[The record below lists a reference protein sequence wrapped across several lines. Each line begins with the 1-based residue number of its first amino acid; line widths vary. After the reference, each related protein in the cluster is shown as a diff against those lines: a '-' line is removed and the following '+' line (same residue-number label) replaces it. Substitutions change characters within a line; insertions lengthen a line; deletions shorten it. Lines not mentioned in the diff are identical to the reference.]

1 MKTPIGL
8 ITLCCFVFLSLSTS
22 AQIDVGKKLKKVE
35 KKVEK
40 EVDKTIDKG
49 LDEAEKTVKE
59 GVSKDKEKKTAKD
72 EKRKPEVSNQKTAK
86 DTSVTKSSGQKLK
99 AWSKYDFVSGDKI
112 IFEDNLVGEQNGEFP
127 SKWDLVKGNAE
138 NAVFGGENV
147 VSFVQTN
154 TEIRPLM
161 KTANYLPELFTIE
174 FDVYFYNKYNE
185 AYTLRLKNVKSIDI
199 RTHRV
204 SMGSYSGSPEV
215 PPQEPGWHHIA
226 LSFDKR
232 AMKVYFDQDRLLNIP
247 NLKDKPTEFSIS
259 ALSHGAKAGDPA
271 LLRNIRIAE
280 GGVKLYARFLTEGK
294 IVTRGILFESG
305 KAVIKPESMG
315 VINEIV
321 ALMKDHP
328 EVNFRIEGHTDS
340 DGDDAFNQK
349 LSDERAEAVKTEFV
363 KLGINSSRMQTKG
376 WGESKPV
383 DGNAT
388 PEGKANNRRVEFVKM

>member
-1 MKTPIGL
+1 AL
-8 ITLCCFVFLSLSTS
+8 
-22 AQIDVGKKLKKVE
+22 
-35 KKVEK
+35 
-40 EVDKTIDKG
+40 
-49 LDEAEKTVKE
+49 
-59 GVSKDKEKKTAKD
+59 
-72 EKRKPEVSNQKTAK
+72 
-86 DTSVTKSSGQKLK
+86 
-99 AWSKYDFVSGDKI
+99 
-112 IFEDNLVGEQNGEFP
+112 
-127 SKWDLVKGNAE
+127 
-138 NAVFGGENV
+138 FGGENV

-185 AYTLRLKNVKSIDI
+185 AYTLRLKSVKSIDI

-204 SMGSYSGSPEV
+204 SMGNYSGSPEV
-215 PPQEPGWHHIA
+215 PPKEPGWHHIA
-226 LSFDKR
+226 LSFNKR
-232 AMKVYFDQDRLLNIP
+232 ALKVYFDQDRLLNIP
-247 NLKDKPTEFSIS
+247 NLKEKPTEFSVS

-280 GGVKLYARFLTEGK
+280 GGVKLYDRFLTEGK

-349 LSDERAEAVKTEFV
+349 LSDERAGAVKTEFV
-363 KLGINSSRMQTKG
+363 KLGIDALRLQTKG